1 MGAPGHFPDRRWR
14 VDVEPDTRAR
24 AGSAMLADPLTGH
37 LLDGRYRIG
46 QRIAR
51 GGMAAV
57 YEAVDIRLDRVCAV
71 KTMHR
76 SLGDDAEFVH
86 RFTREARAAAR
97 LSHPHVVNVFDQGED
112 PTVEGGTLYLV
123 MELVPGHTLRDVIR
137 TDSPMPPAQPWR
149 CSSRSCRH

>member
-1 MGAPGHFPDRRWR
+1 MGAPGHFPTGDGGST
-14 VDVEPDTRAR
+14 VEPDTRAR
-24 AGSAMLADPLTGH
+24 AGSATLTDPLTGH

-46 QRIAR
+46 RRIAR

-76 SLGDDAEFVH
+76 SLGDDASFAD

-97 LSHPHVVNVFDQGED
+97 LSHPNVVNVFDQGED
-112 PTVEGGTLYLV
+112 PSVEGGTLYLV
-123 MELVPGHTLRDVIR
+123 M
-137 TDSPMPPAQPWR
+137 
-149 CSSRSCRH
+149 